1 MQTAEYRADTVIF
14 EEGSVA
20 DAFYLIMSGKVEV
33 TTASKGRLRALVKGD
48 YFGELALLHN
58 EPRAATV
65 MAKTEV
71 PGPFFDFFMLFLG
84 QVPRL

>member
-1 MQTAEYRADTVIF
+1 MLRCPVVTHSESHSQIAYS
-14 EEGSVA
+14 GS
-20 DAFYLIMSGKVEV
+20 EV
-33 TTASKGRLRALVKGD
+33 LQYSKGD